1 MCQLYLYANNTNARI
16 TLTNDNRANQE
27 RIQKKAAEMQ
37 TYMDAH
43 HLKLNSEKAQLLIK
57 NKGINN
63 THSELSLTMKGKKI
77 IQSES
82 IIVEEFLVKGN
93 LQFVVLRVS

>member
-1 MCQLYLYANNTNARI
+1 
-16 TLTNDNRANQE
+16 
-27 RIQKKAAEMQ
+27 MQ

-82 IIVEEFLVKGN
+82 MK
-93 LQFVVLRVS
+93 VLWISLRLTVYCWRILGEGKSSICGLESV